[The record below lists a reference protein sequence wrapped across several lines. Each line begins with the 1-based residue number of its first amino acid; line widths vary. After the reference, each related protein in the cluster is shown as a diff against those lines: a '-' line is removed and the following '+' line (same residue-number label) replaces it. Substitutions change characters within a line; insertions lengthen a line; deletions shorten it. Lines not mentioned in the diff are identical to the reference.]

1 MSLFIGRSGYRFE
14 TANIM
19 ICFIE
24 KMHRKTGQLRK
35 YLIKFIMIKIKMR
48 IGTKLKQLPR
58 QLLDK
63 FS

>member
-35 YLIKFIMIKIKMR
+35 YLIMIKIKMR